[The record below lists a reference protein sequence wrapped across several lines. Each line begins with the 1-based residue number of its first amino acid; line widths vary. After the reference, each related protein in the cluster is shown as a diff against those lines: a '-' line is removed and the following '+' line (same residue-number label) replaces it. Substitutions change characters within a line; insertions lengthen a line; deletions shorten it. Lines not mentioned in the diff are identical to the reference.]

1 MQLELDRQVFI
12 VWSNQGVLVLSP
24 GWDTSPSH
32 GYPPAFHYTS
42 LTICQ
47 YPCMLLGRQRQC
59 DIIWLNDSIFGF
71 LQLSHDYQS
80 FTRHVWFS
88 SVTYFPP
95 LFLKCTCVLHDIR
108 YQCSLYQAST
118 VSSTNDGGTHTLLV
132 WIQGKMHFSFWKV
145 FQQVTNFN
153 SVVLRF
159 LMTWMV

>member
-47 YPCMLLGRQRQC
+47 DPCMLLGRQRQC
-59 DIIWLNDSIFGF
+59 DSIWLNDSIFGF
-71 LQLSHDYQS
+71 
-80 FTRHVWFS
+80 WFS

-95 LFLKCTCVLHDIR
+95 LFLKCTCVLYDIR

-153 SVVLRF
+153 SVASRL

>member
-24 GWDTSPSH
+24 GWDISPSH
-32 GYPPAFHYTS
+32 GYPPAFRYTS

-47 YPCMLLGRQRQC
+47 Y
-59 DIIWLNDSIFGF
+59 FGF

-153 SVVLRF
+153 SVASRL
-159 LMTWMV
+159 LMTWTV